1 MIAAPRAASR
11 VAAIVLAAGRSSRLP
26 ANKLLAPI
34 DGNPVVRH
42 TVEAVC
48 ASTAAPVIVVTG
60 HQADAVR
67 EALAG
72 LPVSIAENVR
82 FTDGLSS
89 SLICG
94 VNRLPSGIDGFLVAL
109 GDMPFVPATVIDA
122 MIEAFAPETGRAI
135 VVPVHQGRRGNP
147 VLWSA
152 RFIGEFR
159 GLTGDQGA
167 KRLMALHRDLVYEL
181 EVDSDSVLT
190 DLDTLEDFSGR

>member
-1 MIAAPRAASR
+1 MIAASTSR

-26 ANKLLAPI
+26 ANKLLALLA
-34 DGNPVVRH
+34 GKPVIRH

-48 ASTAAPVIVVTG
+48 ASAASPVIVVTG

-67 EALAG
+67 QAVTG
-72 LPVSIAENVR
+72 LPVSIAENVS
-82 FTDGLSS
+82 FADGLSS

-94 VNRLPSGIDGFLVAL
+94 VNSLPRGIDGFVVAL
-109 GDMPFVPATVIDA
+109 GDMPFVPPTVIDA
-122 MIEAFAPETGRAI
+122 MIAAFAPEAGRAV
-135 VVPVHQGRRGNP
+135 VVPVYQRRRGNP

-152 RFIGEFR
+152 RFMGEFR

-167 KRLMALHRDLVYEL
+167 KRLMALHGDLVYEL
-181 EVDSDSVLT
+181 EVDTDSVLT

>member
-1 MIAAPRAASR
+1 MIAASTSR

-26 ANKLLAPI
+26 TNKLLALLAGKSVI
-34 DGNPVVRH
+34 RH

-48 ASTAAPVIVVTG
+48 ASAADPVIVVTG

-94 VNRLPSGIDGFLVAL
+94 VNRLPGGIDGYVVVL

-122 MIEAFAPETGRAI
+122 MIEAFAPEAGRAI
-135 VVPVHQGRRGNP
+135 VVPVYQGRRGNP

-152 RFIGEFR
+152 RFCGEFR

-167 KRLMALHRDLVYEL
+167 KQLMALHGDLVYEL
-181 EVDSDSVLT
+181 EVDTDSVLT
-190 DLDTLEDFSGR
+190 DFDTLEDFSGR